1 MNYEFTSLRVTVL
14 GEVYLRLYLESKIP
28 IRNVNSFNNRV
39 IEAMTKVIIPTTI
52 EIISIPVISA
62 SSFLRTIPEGK

>member
-28 IRNVNSFNNRV
+28 IRDVNSFNNRV
-39 IEAMTKVIIPTTI
+39 IEAMARVIIPI
-52 EIISIPVISA
+52 WFFV
-62 SSFLRTIPEGK
+62 